1 MHNQN
6 IPMLIGAHN
15 REVYIQ
21 NYDLSF
27 DRPLLTS
34 EIHKSNDF
42 YGHGYCLKNYSNMNQ
57 YTPLKLAIEHGVYMP
72 NDEPWSLD
80 LEAKVPGFISSSK
93 YRLKVNQEKS
103 DKIPIAI
110 GPLIHYATPA
120 LDTSSFSQEKNRLG
134 KNILVFPMHSTHH
147 LKPAFNQDEFLEK
160 VLDLKKHYDTVRV
173 CLYWTDIH
181 SDYYNVYQNH
191 GLEVVCVGHMF
202 DPHFLSRLKSL
213 IHLSDGIMSN
223 HIGSHA
229 FYAIHENKP
238 VYIVKQNVVSTG
250 LNSEGEKYIED
261 NKSFIN
267 EIYDFKERI
276 LNRLPS
282 LLQLKTHIHPDEKF
296 VLGDLMGSELV
307 RTPEELKTILT
318 TMEDIYSVSPI
329 KNKPLDFLGLVIDK
343 YEVEKS
349 STNIFQLKKEFDLL
363 ESMKAS
369 KKYDFHTGLN
379 ESSQPLKEIKELIDL
394 NKFDMALQKLNLLKS
409 HRTKIENLD
418 FYRALCF
425 YNQKSYPAA
434 LQACL
439 EELRYYPNNQL
450 AIDLKKTL
458 SKDEAS
464 TIQDSEFQFLFSK
477 IKDYTMVG
485 EPRLYALYQNAKK
498 VCLDNK
504 PGNFVECGVAAGG
517 TSAMLAYVIKTYS
530 KIPRKIFSFD
540 SFEGMPEPTAEDV
553 HKGMTAQESGWGTGT
568 CSSPEDSVKEITALL
583 NASEYLETV
592 KGYFCDTLPIKKR
605 GIGKIAFLHMDGDWY
620 DSTKDILK
628 NLYNQVDQGGY
639 IQVDDYGFWEGC
651 RQAIHEWEA
660 EKSLTFEFTK
670 IDATGVYFFKPDA
683 FAQGN
688 INLVKVNLGCGG
700 HFNDEWINVDFN
712 SKNPKVIISDLS
724 KTLPFDNSSIDVLY
738 HSHLL
743 EHFDKNTGINFIK
756 ECMRILKPGGLIRIV
771 VPDLEN
777 IVQSYL
783 LNLHE
788 IKKGNLEAKKRYDWT
803 IVELLDQMVRMTP
816 GGEMLKYWNQSPMPA
831 EDFVVS
837 RLGDEVLKVI
847 RNVQKSKTP
856 TSLKEPT
863 IQEQVEFRSK
873 GEIHQWMYDEF
884 SLGRLLVEVGFV
896 GVERQSANQSNIS
909 DFNSYELDLMPDG
922 KIRKPDSLFMEAYKP
937 LESNQQ

>member
-329 KNKPLDFLGLVIDK
+329 KNKPLDFLGLVIDL
-343 YEVEKS
+343 S
-349 STNIFQLKKEFDLL
+349 
-363 ESMKAS
+363 
-369 KKYDFHTGLN
+369 
-379 ESSQPLKEIKELIDL
+379 LI
-394 NKFDMALQKLNLLKS
+394 
-409 HRTKIENLD
+409 HI
-418 FYRALCF
+418 
-425 YNQKSYPAA
+425 
-434 LQACL
+434 
-439 EELRYYPNNQL
+439 
-450 AIDLKKTL
+450 
-458 SKDEAS
+458 
-464 TIQDSEFQFLFSK
+464 
-477 IKDYTMVG
+477 
-485 EPRLYALYQNAKK
+485 
-498 VCLDNK
+498 
-504 PGNFVECGVAAGG
+504 
-517 TSAMLAYVIKTYS
+517 
-530 KIPRKIFSFD
+530 
-540 SFEGMPEPTAEDV
+540 
-553 HKGMTAQESGWGTGT
+553 
-568 CSSPEDSVKEITALL
+568 
-583 NASEYLETV
+583 
-592 KGYFCDTLPIKKR
+592 
-605 GIGKIAFLHMDGDWY
+605 
-620 DSTKDILK
+620 
-628 NLYNQVDQGGY
+628 
-639 IQVDDYGFWEGC
+639 
-651 RQAIHEWEA
+651 
-660 EKSLTFEFTK
+660 
-670 IDATGVYFFKPDA
+670 
-683 FAQGN
+683 
-688 INLVKVNLGCGG
+688 
-700 HFNDEWINVDFN
+700 
-712 SKNPKVIISDLS
+712 
-724 KTLPFDNSSIDVLY
+724 
-738 HSHLL
+738 
-743 EHFDKNTGINFIK
+743 
-756 ECMRILKPGGLIRIV
+756 
-771 VPDLEN
+771 
-777 IVQSYL
+777 
-783 LNLHE
+783 
-788 IKKGNLEAKKRYDWT
+788 
-803 IVELLDQMVRMTP
+803 
-816 GGEMLKYWNQSPMPA
+816 
-831 EDFVVS
+831 
-837 RLGDEVLKVI
+837 
-847 RNVQKSKTP
+847 
-856 TSLKEPT
+856 
-863 IQEQVEFRSK
+863 
-873 GEIHQWMYDEF
+873 
-884 SLGRLLVEVGFV
+884 
-896 GVERQSANQSNIS
+896 
-909 DFNSYELDLMPDG
+909 
-922 KIRKPDSLFMEAYKP
+922 
-937 LESNQQ
+937 